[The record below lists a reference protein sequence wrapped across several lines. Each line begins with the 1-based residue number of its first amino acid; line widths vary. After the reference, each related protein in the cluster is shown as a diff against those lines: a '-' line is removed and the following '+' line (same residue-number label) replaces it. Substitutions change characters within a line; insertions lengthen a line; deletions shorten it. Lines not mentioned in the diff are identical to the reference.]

1 MYLLREKYP
10 NIYKRVEERLET
22 GWETTLSLLE
32 QGIEEGVIRNVNLC
46 IVKLML
52 EAALE
57 QFFQRDVL
65 ISNGISYQEGLDEV
79 VSIIVRGIERK

>member
-1 MYLLREKYP
+1 
-10 NIYKRVEERLET
+10 
-22 GWETTLSLLE
+22 
-32 QGIEEGVIRNVNLC
+32 
-46 IVKLML
+46 ML